1 MIEMKDVMKKYS
13 NGTTAIRNLSI
24 VIEQGEFVYVVG
36 PSGAGKST
44 FIKLMYREEKAS
56 KGTLN
61 VAGHDLIA
69 IKNREVPYLR
79 REIGVVFQDYKLLPR
94 KTVYENVAYAMQ
106 VIGRKPRDIKKR
118 VMEVLDLVGLKHKV
132 RVFPS
137 ELSGGEQQRVSIARA
152 IVNTPKVL
160 IADEPTGNLDPEN
173 SWEIMKL
180 LDRINAQGTTVV
192 MATHNST
199 IVNTIRHRV
208 IAIENGRIIRD
219 QAEGNM
225 DTMIRTFF
233 RHLLESIKSLKRNG
247 WMTVASVSAV
257 TITLTLVGVFMAVI
271 MNATKLAQDIEGN
284 VDVSVFV
291 DIGTKDEEMKK
302 LEKELNDLD
311 HVKKSNFQAKNR
323 N

>member
-1 MIEMKDVMKKYS
+1 MSRIEEKRDGENAMIEMKDVMKKYS
-13 NGTTAIRNLSI
+13 NGTTAIRNISVEI
-24 VIEQGEFVYVVG
+24 DQGEFVYVVG

-44 FIKLMYREEKAS
+44 FIRLMYREEKAT
-56 KGTLN
+56 KGNLT
-61 VAGHDLIA
+61 VAGHDLMK
-69 IKNREVPYLR
+69 IKNKEVPYLR
-79 REIGVVFQDYKLLPR
+79 REIGIVFQDYKLLPK

-106 VIGRKPRDIKKR
+106 
-118 VMEVLDLVGLKHKV
+118 VLDLVGLKHKV

-219 QAEGNM
+219 QVEGEYGY
-225 DTMIRTFF
+225 D
-233 RHLLESIKSLKRNG
+233 
-247 WMTVASVSAV
+247 
-257 TITLTLVGVFMAVI
+257 
-271 MNATKLAQDIEGN
+271 D
-284 VDVSVFV
+284 
-291 DIGTKDEEMKK
+291 
-302 LEKELNDLD
+302 
-311 HVKKSNFQAKNR
+311 
-323 N
+323 

>member
-1 MIEMKDVMKKYS
+1 MIEMKDIMKKYS

-24 VIEQGEFVYVVG
+24 SIDQGEFVYVVG

-44 FIKLMYREEKAS
+44 FIKLMYREERAT
-56 KGTLN
+56 KGVLN
-61 VAGHDLIA
+61 VAGYDLVGM
-69 IKNREVPYLR
+69 KNREIPLMR

-94 KTVYENVAYAMQ
+94 KTVFENVAYAMQ
-106 VIGRKPRDIKKR
+106 VIGRKPRYIKKR

-219 QAEGNM
+219 QAEGEYGY
-225 DTMIRTFF
+225 D
-233 RHLLESIKSLKRNG
+233 
-247 WMTVASVSAV
+247 
-257 TITLTLVGVFMAVI
+257 
-271 MNATKLAQDIEGN
+271 D
-284 VDVSVFV
+284 
-291 DIGTKDEEMKK
+291 
-302 LEKELNDLD
+302 
-311 HVKKSNFQAKNR
+311 
-323 N
+323 

>member
-1 MIEMKDVMKKYS
+1 MIEMKDIMKKYS

-24 VIEQGEFVYVVG
+24 SIDQGEFVYVVG

-44 FIKLMYREEKAS
+44 FIKLMYREERAS
-56 KGTLN
+56 KGVLN
-61 VAGHDLIA
+61 VAGYDLVGM
-69 IKNREVPYLR
+69 KNREIPLMR

-94 KTVYENVAYAMQ
+94 KTVFENVAYAMQ

-219 QAEGNM
+219 QAEGEYGY
-225 DTMIRTFF
+225 D
-233 RHLLESIKSLKRNG
+233 
-247 WMTVASVSAV
+247 
-257 TITLTLVGVFMAVI
+257 
-271 MNATKLAQDIEGN
+271 D
-284 VDVSVFV
+284 
-291 DIGTKDEEMKK
+291 
-302 LEKELNDLD
+302 
-311 HVKKSNFQAKNR
+311 
-323 N
+323 

>member
-1 MIEMKDVMKKYS
+1 MSRIEEKRDGENAMIEMKDVMKKYS
-13 NGTTAIRNLSI
+13 NGTTAIRNISVEI
-24 VIEQGEFVYVVG
+24 DQGEFVYVVG

-44 FIKLMYREEKAS
+44 FIRLMYREEKAT
-56 KGTLN
+56 KGNLT
-61 VAGHDLIA
+61 VAGHDLMK
-69 IKNREVPYLR
+69 IKNKEVPYLR
-79 REIGVVFQDYKLLPR
+79 REIGIVFQDYKLLPK

-106 VIGRKPRDIKKR
+106 VIGRRPREIKKR

-137 ELSGGEQQRVSIARA
+137 ELSGGEQQRVS
-152 IVNTPKVL
+152 

-219 QAEGNM
+219 QVEGEYGY
-225 DTMIRTFF
+225 D
-233 RHLLESIKSLKRNG
+233 
-247 WMTVASVSAV
+247 
-257 TITLTLVGVFMAVI
+257 
-271 MNATKLAQDIEGN
+271 D
-284 VDVSVFV
+284 
-291 DIGTKDEEMKK
+291 
-302 LEKELNDLD
+302 
-311 HVKKSNFQAKNR
+311 
-323 N
+323 